1 MKQISAVKSLPPA
14 LSGPLVKAYNA
25 GIYGLIFIFGG
36 TILLLFTS
44 FFAEGILRYI
54 IGGIGA
60 FTILTVIALL
70 YFKLMDIIKHIGKIG
85 ELFNTV
91 QDTAIY
97 MTDFAYTLQAVAYKN
112 AEQVSTTITQVRTTV
127 EDVTSMPFVSSIP
140 GIEQIGNIADNPYVV
155 RAEDLSKSVV
165 ATTVTA
171 KTVIEDVKT
180 ALSESDTAQL
190 QKYLGQLKN
199 IELQVKRLLG
209 N

>member
-14 LSGPLVKAYNA
+14 ISGPLVKAYNA
-25 GIYGLIFIFGG
+25 GVYGLIFILGG

-54 IGGIGA
+54 LGSIGA
-60 FTILTVIALL
+60 FTILAFIVLL
-70 YFKLMDIIKHIGKIG
+70 YFKLAGIIKHIGKIG

-91 QDTAIY
+91 QETAIY

-112 AEQVSTTITQVRTTV
+112 AEEVSTTITQVRSTI
-127 EDVTSMPFVSSIP
+127 EDVTSMPLLSSIP
-140 GIEQIGNIADNPYVV
+140 GVEQIGNIADNPHVV

-171 KTVIEDVKT
+171 KTVIEEVKT
-180 ALSESDTAQL
+180 ALTQSDTAQL

-199 IELQVKRLLG
+199 IELQVKGLLG